1 MSDKSSNARTFTVQ
15 GSDIGFQGGVYR
27 STTTPVAAARKAA
40 TILFRMIQHGVLY
53 SSDHVQHIK
62 YKNMAKYAQFK
73 NQKTIKILLRET
85 TRNGTGKSYYY
96 EATMQKLEDPV
107 IINRNGKEIRVDKKV
122 DVKVCKD
129 PHDHHQSSAK
139 TQ

>member
-1 MSDKSSNARTFTVQ
+1 MSSNTRTFTIQ
-15 GSDIGFQGGVYR
+15 GSDIGFQGGVYK
-27 STTTPVAAARKAA
+27 STTSPVVAARKASNM
-40 TILFRMIQHGVLY
+40 LFRMIQHGVQY
-53 SSDHVQHIK
+53 TSNPSEYKK
-62 YKNMAKYAQFK
+62 YKDMAKYANYK

-96 EATMQKLEDPV
+96 EATMKKLDEPV

-129 PHDHHQSSAK
+129 PHDHHPSFGK
-139 TQ
+139 H